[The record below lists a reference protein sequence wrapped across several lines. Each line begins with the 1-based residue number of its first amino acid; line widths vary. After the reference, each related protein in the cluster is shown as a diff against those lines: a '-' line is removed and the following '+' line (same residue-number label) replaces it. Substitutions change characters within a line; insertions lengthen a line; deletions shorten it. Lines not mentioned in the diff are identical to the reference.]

1 MEFSFAVAGLGSD
14 NVTATAQV
22 TTVAWI
28 QSLAPELS
36 NAKGVAKKKRLP
48 LITYK
53 YNKCKYN
60 KYLEVEF
67 GIKV

>member
-28 QSLAPELS
+28 QSLAQELLHAS
-36 NAKGVAKKKRLP
+36 DVLLP
-48 LITYK
+48 PKNISHSSR
-53 YNKCKYN
+53 
-60 KYLEVEF
+60 
-67 GIKV
+67 GWKVQDQSTCRFCV